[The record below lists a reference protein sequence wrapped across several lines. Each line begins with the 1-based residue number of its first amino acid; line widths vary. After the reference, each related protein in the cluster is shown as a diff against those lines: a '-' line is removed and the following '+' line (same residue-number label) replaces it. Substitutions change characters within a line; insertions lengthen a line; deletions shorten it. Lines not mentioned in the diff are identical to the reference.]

1 MDHNEITETVLKAIY
16 SKEDLFKNLVLKGGQ
31 ALRIHEITSRQSQD
45 LDFSIKE
52 EIRFTKE
59 KEGRMLEET
68 LTDTFGN
75 KGYLV
80 NSFNFNDKPK
90 KRKDNLPPYWGGYSI
105 TFSIIDKEKYGDKI
119 AENATNLNTYAEELL
134 NGTKKIEIDISFDE
148 YTDNK
153 DSKIIDDTVIYLYTP
168 LVIVYEKMRASCQQL
183 DEYPLTSSRVRAR
196 DLYDIYKTLTHYKF
210 IDLRE
215 DVLNSENFYILKK
228 IFKLKQV
235 PLYLLTKLS
244 SKKEDLRYDYE
255 NKVKPQIPNDED
267 TEDFDYLFSYNE
279 ELFKLVYDKL

>member
-1 MDHNEITETVLKAIY
+1 VDHNEITETVLKAIY

-90 KRKDNLPPYWGGYSI
+90 KRKDNLPPSI
-105 TFSIIDKEKYGDKI
+105 K
-119 AENATNLNTYAEELL
+119 
-134 NGTKKIEIDISFDE
+134 
-148 YTDNK
+148 
-153 DSKIIDDTVIYLYTP
+153 
-168 LVIVYEKMRASCQQL
+168 
-183 DEYPLTSSRVRAR
+183 
-196 DLYDIYKTLTHYKF
+196 
-210 IDLRE
+210 
-215 DVLNSENFYILKK
+215 
-228 IFKLKQV
+228 
-235 PLYLLTKLS
+235 
-244 SKKEDLRYDYE
+244 
-255 NKVKPQIPNDED
+255 
-267 TEDFDYLFSYNE
+267 
-279 ELFKLVYDKL
+279 